1 MAIVSPPLITR
12 TRGPRPPDPARAA
25 DRRVRPLEPIKTA
38 PRIQKIPRFLS
49 VDRLPSRGTGG
60 NEDHLSSVFHRTF
73 ALWLIGATIVGV
85 GFHLMEL
92 RKIDMQ
98 GVAFCVGAGC
108 LVFGGGCTDLM
119 AALPFYAFD
128 LDATL
133 DSHPLARRTA
143 LAVFTVMYASGL
155 NTYPHVA
162 CLSALMFLVK
172 MIWDEL
178 TVGCC
183 GGSGSSSQARGGA
196 TPRLRFTD
204 MFAVTFFIQCIQN
217 GSVMVFVWGACR
229 ATSLEAAR
237 NDPSLTAQGLSSLAA
252 AVAGVTMTHCAPH
265 DPKNTYVVFVV
276 ELRSVQGG
284 GHAGT
289 CGVCSQYINELPPW
303 LVAVV

>member
-1 MAIVSPPLITR
+1 MAIDSPPLITR
-12 TRGPRPPDPARAA
+12 TLGPRPPDPARAA
-25 DRRVRPLEPIKTA
+25 DRCVRPLEPIKTA

-143 LAVFTVMYASGL
+143 LAVFTVMYGASGL
-155 NTYPHVA
+155 NSYPQVVLLPVA
-162 CLSALMFLVK
+162 
-172 MIWDEL
+172 
-178 TVGCC
+178 
-183 GGSGSSSQARGGA
+183 
-196 TPRLRFTD
+196 PRLPKR
-204 MFAVTFFIQCIQN
+204 
-217 GSVMVFVWGACR
+217 
-229 ATSLEAAR
+229 SLSPPRQSLFHGHPVSPAEAHR
-237 NDPSLTAQGLSSLAA
+237 VQP
-252 AVAGVTMTHCAPH
+252 AP
-265 DPKNTYVVFVV
+265 PN
-276 ELRSVQGG
+276 R
-284 GHAGT
+284 
-289 CGVCSQYINELPPW
+289 PW
-303 LVAVV
+303 PLE